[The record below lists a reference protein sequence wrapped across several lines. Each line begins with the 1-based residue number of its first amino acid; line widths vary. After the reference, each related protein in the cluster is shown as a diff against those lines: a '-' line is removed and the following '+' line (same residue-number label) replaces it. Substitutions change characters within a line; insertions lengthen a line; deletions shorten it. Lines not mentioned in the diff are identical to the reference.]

1 MLDLLK
7 THFGYDTFLPRQEEI
22 ISTVMSGRDSFV
34 LLPTGGGKS
43 LCYQL
48 PALALDGLTLVISP
62 LIALMKDQVDALRA
76 NGIPAGFINSS
87 LSPPQISQVQQRVR
101 DGGIKILYVAPER
114 ATLPEFQRFLA
125 NLNVSLI
132 AIDEAHCVSEWG
144 HEFRPAYRELQSI
157 RQACPNA
164 PVIAL
169 TATAPQRV
177 RQDILSQLGLRQP
190 GCFVSSFNRPNLTYA
205 VRPKKDSLP
214 ALLDLL
220 QRHRGESA
228 IIYCLSR
235 QSTEDLAQ
243 TLRDQGFNAE
253 AYHAG
258 MDPNLRRSVQDRFI
272 RDDVHIV
279 VATIAFGMGIDK
291 PDVRLVVHYDLP
303 KSLEGYYQESGRA
316 GRDGLPSECVLFYSY
331 GDRVKHE
338 FFLNEMEDPQEQE
351 RARWRLDQVVKLC
364 NLRACRRNF
373 VLEYLGEEP
382 AAENCGGCDVCLS
395 PTETFDATEIAQ
407 KVLSAVVR
415 TGERFGAAH
424 VVNVLLGSRA
434 KQVADRGHDQISVF
448 GIAAGYSQAGLRNII
463 EDITAEG
470 LLESTGGQ
478 YPTLLITPRGRAF
491 LKDRETLTLT
501 RPVQET
507 QAASSRSTGAAP
519 YDPALF
525 HQLSLLRKR
534 LADER
539 NVPAYVIFGNR
550 SLQDIARRAP
560 CTTAEFARVFGVG
573 EAKLNDLSQPFLA
586 LINDYVQKHGKPAAS
601 SQPQSTIL
609 PSPNG
614 PIRQATRETGRIVS
628 SGASLAE
635 AAAQRGILPSTAL
648 DQLDQLAKNGTPL
661 KIDHLMPSP
670 ARRQEIQ
677 NAFAAT
683 GGLLLAPVRQLLGED
698 YSYEELKLVRLGLYQ
713 TQPQPAAEPLPPRP
727 LN

>member
-48 PALALDGLTLVISP
+48 PALALNGLTLVVSP

-87 LSPPQISQVQQRVR
+87 LSTPQISLVQQRVR

-125 NLNVSLI
+125 GLNVSLI

-144 HEFRPAYRELQSI
+144 HEFRPAYRGLQSL
-157 RQACPNA
+157 RQVCPNA

-220 QRHRGESA
+220 KRHRGESA

-243 TLRDQGFNAE
+243 TLKDQGFNAE

-258 MDPNLRRSVQDRFI
+258 LDPNLRRAVQDRFI

-382 AAENCGGCDVCLS
+382 SAENCGACDVCLS

-407 KVLSAVVR
+407 KVLSAVTR

-434 KQVADRGHDQISVF
+434 KQVADRGHDKLPVF
-448 GIAAGYSQAGLRNII
+448 GIAAGYSHAGLRNMI
-463 EDITAEG
+463 EDIAAEG

-478 YPTLLITPRGRAF
+478 YPTLVITPRGRAF

-507 QAASSRSTGAAP
+507 QASPKSSAAA
-519 YDPALF
+519 YDHALF
-525 HQLSLLRKR
+525 QKLSVLRKR

-539 NVPAYVIFGNR
+539 NVPAYVILGNR
-550 SLQDIARRAP
+550 SLQDMARRTP
-560 CTTAEFARVFGVG
+560 RTTAEFARILGVG
-573 EAKLNDLSQPFLA
+573 EAKLKDLSQPFLA
-586 LINDYVQKHGKPAAS
+586 LINDYVQEHGEPES
-601 SQPQSTIL
+601 PSQPQSTIL

-614 PIRQATRETGRIVS
+614 PIRQTTRETGRIVS

-648 DQLDQLAKNGTPL
+648 DQLDQLARTGAPL
-661 KIDHLMPSP
+661 KIDHLMPNP

-683 GGLLLAPVRQLLGED
+683 GGLLLAPVRQLLGDD
-698 YSYEELKLVRLGLYQ
+698 YSYEELKIVRLGLYQ
-713 TQPQPAAEPLPPRP
+713 TLPHPAAEPLPPEP